1 MEEVN
6 LYLATDLKG
15 PRRAAGKG
23 MYLLECVTSK
33 GTQTRNGTV
42 RLEDATENQLTVSA
56 LEEALKRI
64 NRPVS
69 LTIWTD
75 CQYAGGAI
83 LNKWPEKW
91 EKEDWKNAKG
101 EPISDAEKWQSILV
115 KLRIHEVSVRIR
127 EHHAYSS
134 WLKAELKKE

>member
-42 RLEDATENQLTVSA
+42 RMEDATENQLTVSA

-91 EKEDWKNAKG
+91 EREDWKNAKALPLPTRSLFG
-101 EPISDAEKWQSILV
+101 ENTPEA
-115 KLRIHEVSVRIR
+115 RITS
-127 EHHAYSS
+127 
-134 WLKAELKKE
+134 